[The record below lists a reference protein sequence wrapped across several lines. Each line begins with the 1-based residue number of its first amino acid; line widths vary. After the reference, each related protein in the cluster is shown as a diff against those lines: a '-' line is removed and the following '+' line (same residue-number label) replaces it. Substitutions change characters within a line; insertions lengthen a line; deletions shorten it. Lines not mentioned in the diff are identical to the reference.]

1 MQMDTVSQPLDAY
14 TKRRKATRDRLVT
27 AARSV
32 MASKN
37 IEAVTIGEIT
47 RNAEV
52 GKGSFYNHFKSKE
65 ELFLATLYDVIA
77 GIADRI
83 TLAIRDVDDPAEIL
97 SIGIRLHI
105 KLAIA
110 DPRIGRLIVNAPASL
125 DFLSRYADPVINHT
139 IDRGVETGRFEIRN
153 RELFFT
159 LMTSGLNATVLG
171 HLDGKLGTDTDIE
184 FARSVLLM
192 AGLSQHDAAAVAR
205 KDVPND

>member
-1 MQMDTVSQPLDAY
+1 MDTGNQPLDAY
-14 TKRRKATRDRLVT
+14 TKRRKATRDRLVA

-47 RNAEV
+47 RFAEV

-65 ELFLATLYDVIA
+65 DLFLATLDDVIA
-77 GIADRI
+77 EIADHI
-83 TLAIRDVDDPAEIL
+83 TMAIKDVDDPAEIL

-105 KLAIA
+105 QLAVA

-139 IDRGVETGRFEIRN
+139 IDKGVESGRCEIFD

-171 HLDGKLGTDTDIE
+171 HLDGKLGAETDVE
-184 FARSVLLM
+184 FARCVLLL
-192 AGLSQHDAAAVAR
+192 AGLSRSEAAEVVQ